1 MGWFLT
7 EIFEGEL
14 MRSTLLIVASV
25 LAGCAS
31 DPARIA
37 EGPRHVGTIPARSG
51 GLSRPVG
58 PIPVTTAGTNRPH
71 VVLENMTATARQIT
85 VFGKVPT
92 NADVD
97 NDLRK
102 RAAELDADAVV
113 NVRYGQQGVGL
124 VSWSQISGEGQAI
137 RYTGR

>member
-1 MGWFLT
+1 
-7 EIFEGEL
+7 
-14 MRSTLLIVASV
+14 MRLPVLATVVL

-37 EGPRHVGTIPARSG
+37 DGPRNVGTVAPRPAGMPRPSG
-51 GLSRPVG
+51 PLPLSTG
-58 PIPVTTAGTNRPH
+58 GTNRPH

-85 VFGKVPT
+85 IFGRVPT

-97 NDLRK
+97 NDLRE
-102 RAAELDADAVV
+102 RAAQLDADAII
-113 NVRYGQQGVGL
+113 NVRYGKQGMGL
-124 VSWSQISGEGQAI
+124 VSYSQISGEGQAI

>member
-1 MGWFLT
+1 
-7 EIFEGEL
+7 
-14 MRSTLLIVASV
+14 MRSTLLIVALI

-37 EGPRHVGTIPARSG
+37 EGPRNVGMVAARSG
-51 GLSRPVG
+51 GNRVAG
-58 PIPVTTAGTNRPH
+58 PIPVTTSGTSRPH

-85 VFGKVPT
+85 IFGKVPT

-97 NDLRK
+97 SDLRK
-102 RAAELDADAVV
+102 RAAELDADAVI

>member
-1 MGWFLT
+1 MHWT
-7 EIFEGEL
+7 I
-14 MRSTLLIVASV
+14 LLAALI

-37 EGPRHVGTIPARSG
+37 EGPRNVGAVAARSG
-51 GLSRPVG
+51 SGRAAG
-58 PIPVTTAGTNRPH
+58 PIPVTTAGTSRPH

-85 VFGKVPT
+85 IFGKVPT

-97 NDLRK
+97 SDLRK
-102 RAAELDADAVV
+102 RAAELDADAVI

>member
-1 MGWFLT
+1 
-7 EIFEGEL
+7 
-14 MRSTLLIVASV
+14 MRPTLLILASV

-37 EGPRHVGTIPARSG
+37 EGPRHVGTIAARSRG
-51 GLSRPVG
+51 FSRPVG
-58 PIPVTTAGTNRPH
+58 PIPVATAGTTRPH

-85 VFGKVPT
+85 IFGKVPT

-97 NDLRK
+97 DELRK
-102 RAAELDADAVV
+102 RAAELDADAVI
-113 NVRYGQQGVGL
+113 NVHYGQQGVGV

-137 RYTGR
+137 RYTKP

>member
-1 MGWFLT
+1 
-7 EIFEGEL
+7 
-14 MRSTLLIVASV
+14 MRSTILLAALV

-37 EGPRHVGTIPARSG
+37 EGPRNVGTIAARPG
-51 GLSRPVG
+51 GATRPVG
-58 PIPVTTAGTNRPH
+58 AIPVTTAGTSRPH

-85 VFGKVPT
+85 IFGRVPI

-97 NDLRK
+97 SDLRK
-102 RAAELDADAVV
+102 RAAELDADAVI
-113 NVRYGQQGVGL
+113 NVRYGKQGVSV

-137 RYTGR
+137 RYTGQ

>member
-1 MGWFLT
+1 
-7 EIFEGEL
+7 
-14 MRSTLLIVASV
+14 MRSTFLIVV
-25 LAGCAS
+25 LILAGCAS

-37 EGPRHVGTIPARSG
+37 EGPRNVGTVAARSG
-51 GLSRPVG
+51 GPRVAG
-58 PIPVTTAGTNRPH
+58 PIPVTTSGTSRPH

-85 VFGKVPT
+85 IFGKVPT

-97 NDLRK
+97 SDLRK

>member
-1 MGWFLT
+1 MLR
-7 EIFEGEL
+7 
-14 MRSTLLIVASV
+14 MSLLAALI

-37 EGPRHVGTIPARSG
+37 EGPRNVGTVAARSG
-51 GLSRPVG
+51 GSRVAG
-58 PIPVTTAGTNRPH
+58 PIPVTTSGTSRPH

-85 VFGKVPT
+85 IFGKVPT

-97 NDLRK
+97 SDLRK
-102 RAAELDADAVV
+102 RAAELDADAVI

>member
-1 MGWFLT
+1 
-7 EIFEGEL
+7 
-14 MRSTLLIVASV
+14 MRSTTLLAV
-25 LAGCAS
+25 LAVAGCAS

-37 EGPRHVGTIPARSG
+37 DGPRNVGTIAARPGSANRSAG
-51 GLSRPVG
+51 A
-58 PIPVTTAGTNRPH
+58 IPVTAAGTTRPH

-85 VFGKVPT
+85 IFGKVPT

-97 NDLRK
+97 DDLRK
-102 RAAELDADAVV
+102 RAAELDADAVI
-113 NVRYGQQGVGL
+113 NVRYGKQGVGV

>member
-1 MGWFLT
+1 
-7 EIFEGEL
+7 
-14 MRSTLLIVASV
+14 MRPTILLVALA

-31 DPARIA
+31 DPTRIA
-37 EGPRHVGTIPARSG
+37 EGPRNVGTVAARPG
-51 GLSRPVG
+51 GASRPVG
-58 PIPVTTAGTNRPH
+58 VIPVTTAGTTRPH

-85 VFGKVPT
+85 IFGKIPT

-102 RAAELDADAVV
+102 RAAELDADAVI
-113 NVRYGQQGVGL
+113 NVRYGKQGVGV

>member
-1 MGWFLT
+1 MRLT
-7 EIFEGEL
+7 I
-14 MRSTLLIVASV
+14 LLAAWA
-25 LAGCAS
+25 LTGCAT

-37 EGPRHVGTIPARSG
+37 DGPRNVGTIAARPGGANRPAG
-51 GLSRPVG
+51 A
-58 PIPVTTAGTNRPH
+58 IPVTTAGTTRPH

-85 VFGKVPT
+85 IFGKVPT

-97 NDLRK
+97 SDLSK
-102 RAAELDADAVV
+102 RAAELDADAVI
-113 NVRYGQQGVGL
+113 NVRYGKQGVGV